1 LNKRNVELKELLDF
15 SKKVCCVDKV
25 RARMSPTAFRG
36 LKRKP
41 ENEQCIECTG
51 ILSVPAE
58 LLSMKC
64 ISVLLILCFTSQV
77 CATFW

>member
-15 SKKVCCVDKV
+15 LKKVCCVGKV
-25 RARMSPTAFRG
+25 RARMSPTSFRG

-41 ENEQCIECTG
+41 ENKQCIECTG

-58 LLSMKC
+58 LSKW